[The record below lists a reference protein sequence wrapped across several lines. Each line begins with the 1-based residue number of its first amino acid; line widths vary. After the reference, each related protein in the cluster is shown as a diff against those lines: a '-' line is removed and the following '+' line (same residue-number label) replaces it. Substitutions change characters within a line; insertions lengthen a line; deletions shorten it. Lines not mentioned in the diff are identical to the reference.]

1 MVNVWVFLLI
11 QLGLILLGV
20 GFWLIRSLI
29 IRNRKLNE
37 IVKKQ
42 DTYILEM
49 YEAIKYTE
57 AKVKEIDKAQIFQG
71 DDEVGFFFQVMKQL
85 QESLS
90 EYIKFVK

>member
-1 MVNVWVFLLI
+1 MVNVWIFLLI

-42 DTYILEM
+42 DAYILEM

-71 DDEVGFFFQVMKQL
+71 DDEVGFFFQTMKQL
-85 QESLS
+85 QEALS